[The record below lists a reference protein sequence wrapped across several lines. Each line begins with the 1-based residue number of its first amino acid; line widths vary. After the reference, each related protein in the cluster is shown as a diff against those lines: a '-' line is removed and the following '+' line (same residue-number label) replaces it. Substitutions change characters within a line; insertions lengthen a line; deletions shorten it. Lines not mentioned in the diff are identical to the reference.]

1 MTSTGIQ
8 TGSSLRPETETPQK
22 FNLYTKIGDL
32 LGRRV
37 KQIPTPSNLPGDG
50 VKSGNRDTDGFVYL
64 FLVIPLALILS
75 IAAIAEVVF
84 TAGQSTVIFSFIGK
98 ILTRNNN

>member
-8 TGSSLRPETETPQK
+8 TVSSLRSETETPQK
-22 FNLYTKIGDL
+22 FNLFTKIGDL

-37 KQIPTPSNLPGDG
+37 KQIPNPSNLPGDG

-64 FLVIPLALILS
+64 LLVPIALILS

-84 TAGQSTVIFSFIGK
+84 TAGQSTVIFTFIGK
-98 ILTRNNN
+98 ILTRNNH